1 MTEAAIQ
8 SGSVC
13 VVISDEVPDR
23 RYARVRLASD
33 LGEAVSRVYALEVGA
48 FLDDLGQLDRTLSG
62 SAKLESL
69 EGDFSL
75 ELTAQKLGHIGLNAR
90 LSNVERSSDFF
101 VSGQTDQSCLPD
113 FIRSCRALQFES
125 ILD

>member
-13 VVISDEVPDR
+13 VVISDEVPDS

-48 FLDDLGQLDRTLSG
+48 FLDDLVQLDRTLSG